1 MLVLMVAVVV
11 ERVEEAGGDAPRL
24 GDFDFVIMSKLC
36 EGGGER
42 RRNEGE

>member
-36 EGGGER
+36 EGRGRVKE
-42 RRNEGE
+42 